1 MIKDTKSQIQSI
13 HQVIERSIRGELNE
27 RIRDIDTLDPEVS
40 KLASAI
46 NYLLDKMEIF
56 LVEAGVSLEDHANGT
71 GNRRIDG
78 RGFNQEFTRSLNSFN
93 KALDNS
99 NEQKIKIIASEKESR
114 QQAEAAARLGCMIQ
128 GAKTYFMTCDE
139 NFVVTSVNP
148 SLLEM
153 FKKYEPIIKSVFKGF
168 SANDLIGVCIDTFHK
183 NPSWQRNLLKKLGSG
198 SATAQITF
206 GGLEFTVTAV
216 RLIAPNGNCIGYGAE
231 WKDDNELANYRKEIN
246 RVITSSKEGDL
257 KTRGNLNAVSQDYV
271 PMLKGINEI
280 IEAIVSPI
288 YEIQTKLNE
297 IKEGDLTSYVTGEY
311 QGDHNLLKIG
321 LNSTLDALNEM
332 MNKINNS
339 AEQVSRSAKEISSAS
354 QSIANAVTE
363 QASSMAEMTSSM
375 NEISTQTNENAKG
388 TISTKN
394 LIIDIQNSAQNG
406 KELMIQMQTAM
417 NNIGTASTNIFKIIK
432 VIDEIAAQTNLLAIN
447 AAVEA
452 ARAGAHGKGFA
463 VVAEEVRSL
472 ATRSTKA
479 TQETTELIQSSFST
493 VKEGSTLTEK
503 TSTALSLIVE
513 KIEAASKLIN
523 KISKASEVQAQQT
536 SEVSSGLN
544 QLDKVIQQ
552 NSAVSEECASA
563 SNELNHQGELLL
575 EQIQKFKIKE
585 LSSEAE
591 MLATISQM
599 PKEMLDRFMSI
610 IASGKY

>member
-1 MIKDTKSQIQSI
+1 MIKNTKAQIQSI

-27 RIRDIDTLDPEVS
+27 RIRDIDTLDPEVGE
-40 KLASAI
+40 LASAI

-56 LVEAGVSLEDHANGT
+56 LVEASVSLEDHANGS
-71 GNRRIDG
+71 GKRRIDG
-78 RGFNQEFTRSLNSFN
+78 RGFGQEFTRSLNSLN

-99 NEQKIKIIASEKESR
+99 HEQKIKIIESEKESR

-153 FKKYEPIIKSVFKGF
+153 LKKYEPIIKTVFKGF
-168 SANDLIGVCIDTFHK
+168 SVNELIGTSIDTFHQ

-198 SATAQITF
+198 SVTAQIIF

-231 WKDDNELANYRKEIN
+231 WQDDNDLANYRKEIS
-246 RVITSSKEGDL
+246 RVINSSKEGDL
-257 KTRGNLNAVSQDYV
+257 KTRGNLTAISQDYV

-288 YEIQTKLNE
+288 YEIQNKLNE
-297 IKEGDLTSYVTGEY
+297 IKEGDLTAYVTGEY
-311 QGDHNLLKIG
+311 NGDHNLLKIG

-332 MNKINNS
+332 MNKINSS
-339 AEQVSRSAKEISSAS
+339 AEQVSQSAKEISSAS

-363 QASSMAEMTSSM
+363 QAASMAEMTSSM
-375 NEISTQTNENAKG
+375 SEISTQTNENAKG
-388 TISTKN
+388 TNTTKN

-406 KELMIQMQTAM
+406 KELMIQMQSAM

-452 ARAGAHGKGFA
+452 ARAGVHGKGFA

-493 VKEGSTLTEK
+493 VKQGSTLTEK

-523 KISKASEVQAQQT
+523 KISKASEVQAQQI
-536 SEVSSGLN
+536 SEVSIGLN

-563 SNELNHQGELLL
+563 SNELNHQGKLLL
-575 EQIQKFKIKE
+575 EQIQNFKIKDIGK
-585 LSSEAE
+585 EAE
-591 MLATISQM
+591 MMAAISQM
-599 PKEMLDRFMSI
+599 PKEMLDKFMSM